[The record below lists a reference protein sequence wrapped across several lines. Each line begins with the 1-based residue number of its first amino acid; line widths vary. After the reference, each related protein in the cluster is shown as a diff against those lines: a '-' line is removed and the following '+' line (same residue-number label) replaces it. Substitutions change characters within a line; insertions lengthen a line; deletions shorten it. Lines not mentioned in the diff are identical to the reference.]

1 MRARED
7 DAKTAPPAPAHLTS
21 RLAPPD
27 PSGLSE
33 PVRRILE
40 DETRRF
46 GAPLNTTLV
55 WTHHPALLA
64 AYRAWSKAIS
74 ETALI
79 PPDLKYL
86 VYVRVASLNG
96 CPF

>member
-1 MRARED
+1 MVS
-7 DAKTAPPAPAHLTS
+7 KTPQPHAAG
-21 RLAPPD
+21 RLAPPE
-27 PSGLSE
+27 PSGLPE
-33 PVRRILE
+33 AVRRTLE
-40 DETRRF
+40 EETQRF

-64 AYRAWSKAIS
+64 AYKAWSRAMS
-74 ETALI
+74 EASLI
-79 PPDLKYL
+79 PAGLKYL

>member
-1 MRARED
+1 MASEHAR
-7 DAKTAPPAPAHLTS
+7 PHNTS

-27 PSGLSE
+27 PSTLSE
-33 PVRRILE
+33 PVRRILDE
-40 DETRRF
+40 ETRRF
-46 GAPLNTTLV
+46 GAPLNTTMV

-64 AYRAWSKAIS
+64 AYKAWSKAMS
-74 ETALI
+74 EAALI
-79 PPDLKYL
+79 PAGLKYL

>member
-1 MRARED
+1 M
-7 DAKTAPPAPAHLTS
+7 TANNGNEKRGSTVTHNTS

-27 PSGLSE
+27 PSLL
-33 PVRRILE
+33 PAAVREIFAE
-40 DETRRF
+40 ETQRF

-55 WTHHPALLA
+55 WAHRPALLA
-64 AYRAWSKAIS
+64 GYLAWRKAMN
-74 ETALI
+74 TASLI
-79 PPDLKYL
+79 PERLKYL

>member
-1 MRARED
+1 MTSENARAYN
-7 DAKTAPPAPAHLTS
+7 AS

-27 PSGLSE
+27 PSILTE
-33 PVRRILE
+33 PVRRLLE
-40 DETRRF
+40 EETRRF
-46 GAPLNTTLV
+46 GAPLNTTAV

-64 AYRAWSKAIS
+64 AYKTWSKAMS
-74 ETALI
+74 DAVLI
-79 PPDLKYL
+79 PAGLKYL

>member
-1 MRARED
+1 MTRRENEAKAAR
-7 DAKTAPPAPAHLTS
+7 PAAAHSTS

-27 PSGLSE
+27 PSGLPE
-33 PVRRILE
+33 PVRRVL
-40 DETRRF
+40 DEEAQRF

-55 WTHHPALLA
+55 WTHHPALLT
-64 AYRAWSKAIS
+64 AYRAWGKALS
-74 ETALI
+74 EAALI
-79 PPDLKYL
+79 PAGLKYL